1 MRPVLKTLCVV
12 GLAHSLIACAASSDS
27 YYSSNKS
34 PENKMETPLTD
45 ANGMSLYTFDKD
57 TAEISNCNGACATL
71 WPPLLAKDGEQ
82 KPKSYTRITRN
93 DGSLQW
99 AFNGQPLYTWVRDTK
114 PGDTTGDGVKGV
126 WHLAKKP

>member
-1 MRPVLKTLCVV
+1 MKVLLKTVCVI
-12 GLAHSLIACAASSDS
+12 GLAHSLIACASSSDS

-34 PENKMETPLTD
+34 VDASSSQLVTD
-45 ANGMSLYTFDKD
+45 TNGMSLYTFDKD
-57 TAEISNCNGACATL
+57 TANTSNCNGSCAAL
-71 WPPLLAKDGEQ
+71 WPPLLVQDGEQ
-82 KPKSYTRITRN
+82 KSASYTRIERN

-99 AFNGQPLYTWVRDTK
+99 ALNGQPLYTWIRDTK

>member
-1 MRPVLKTLCVV
+1 MKTLVKTVCVI

-27 YYSSNKS
+27 YYSSSKS
-34 PENKMETPLTD
+34 SESKMETHLTD

-57 TAEISNCNGACATL
+57 TTNTSNCNGACATL
-71 WPPLLAKDGEQ
+71 WPPLLVKEGEE
-82 KPKSYTRITRN
+82 KPASYTRITRN

-99 AFNGQPLYTWVRDTK
+99 ALNGKPLYTWVRDTK
-114 PGDTTGDGVKGV
+114 PGDITGDGVKGV

>member
-114 PGDTTGDGVKGV
+114 PGDATGDGVKGV